1 MDNSQDLLTPPV
13 AKKQPDILELHG
25 DSRIDNY
32 FWMRDIENPEVTAYL
47 EAENA
52 YTEAVMQPT
61 EALQQQLYEEMLS
74 RIQETDLSVPVRKD
88 NYFYYSRTEEGKA
101 YGIHCRKKDSLD
113 APEEVLLD
121 ENQLA
126 EGHDFFSLG
135 VFQVSPN
142 HEILAYSTDTNGAEI
157 YTLYFLDLKTFELY
171 PETIPNTYYSFTWAN
186 DNLTVFYTVVDEANR
201 PFKLFRHQLGT
212 KEGQD
217 VLIFHEPEDS
227 YFIDIGR
234 TRSDAYIIMSSG
246 SQVTSEAYFL
256 DANNPTGSFGL
267 IQARHQGIEY
277 EVDHHGDY
285 FYIVTN
291 DGAINFKLMKTTV
304 TSPSKENWQVVIPH
318 REDVMLSGIS
328 IFAKYLVIYERKN
341 GLPCATIR
349 NFDTDKEHD
358 ITFPEPTYGFF
369 EGSNPE
375 FHTHILRFSYT
386 SLITPMSVFDYDMEF
401 NTREL
406 KKQTEVL
413 GGYDKSQFES
423 EMLMATAKDGVK
435 IPISIVYQKGTQ
447 KDGKNPL
454 FLTGYGS
461 YGFPYPATFSS
472 SRLPLLERGIV
483 YAIAHIRGG
492 GEMGRKWYESGKF
505 LHKKNTFSD
514 FIACGEYLINQKW
527 TSSENIAISG
537 GSAGG
542 LLMGAVIN
550 MRPELFKVVVADVP
564 FVDVISTIVDTSLP
578 LSATEWDE
586 WGNPNDKV
594 YYNYMKSYSP
604 YDNVEAKNYPH
615 LLITAGLNDPRVKY
629 WEPAKWTAK
638 LREMKIDDN
647 ILLLKTN
654 MGAGHGGA
662 SGRYES
668 LKELAFEYA
677 FVFKWLGVGNRE
689 LGVRS

>member
-1 MDNSQDLLTPPV
+1 MDNSQNLLTPPV
-13 AKKQPDILELHG
+13 AKKQPHILELHG

-32 FWMRDIENPEVTAYL
+32 FWMRDIENPDVTAYL
-47 EAENA
+47 EAENS
-52 YTEAVMQPT
+52 YTEAVMKPT
-61 EALQQQLYEEMLS
+61 SSLQQQLYEEMLS
-74 RIQETDLSVPVRKD
+74 HIQETDLSVPVRKD
-88 NYFYYSRTEEGKA
+88 NYYYYSRTEEGKA
-101 YGIHCRKKDSLD
+101 YAIHCRKKDSLD

-126 EGHDFFSLG
+126 QGHDFFSLG
-135 VFQVSPN
+135 IFQISPN
-142 HEILAYSTDTNGAEI
+142 HEILAYSIDTNGAEI
-157 YTLYFLDLKTFELY
+157 YTLYFLDLKTFSLY
-171 PETIPNTYYSFTWAN
+171 KESIPNTYYSFTWAN
-186 DNLTVFYTVVDEANR
+186 DNSTIFYTVVDEANR

-212 KEGQD
+212 PNEDD

-234 TRSDAYIIMSSG
+234 TRSNAYIIMSSA
-246 SQVTSEAYFL
+246 SQVTSEVYFL
-256 DANNPTGSFGL
+256 DANNPKGSFQL
-267 IQARHQGIEY
+267 IQKRHQGVEY
-277 EVDHHGDY
+277 EVDHHDDY

-291 DGAINFKLMKTTV
+291 DEAINFKLMKTTV
-304 TSPSKENWQVVIPH
+304 NSPSKENWQVVIPH

-328 IFAKYLVIYERKN
+328 VFVKHLVIYERKN

-349 NFDTDKEHD
+349 NFHTGQEHD

-375 FHTHILRFSYT
+375 FNTNILRFSYT
-386 SLITPMSVFDYDMEF
+386 SLITPMSVFDYDMET

-406 KKQTEVL
+406 KKETEVL
-413 GGYDKSQFES
+413 GGYDKNHFES
-423 EMLMATAKDGVK
+423 EMLMATTKDGLT
-435 IPISIVYQKGTQ
+435 IPISIVYQKGLK
-447 KDGKNPL
+447 KDGNNPL

-461 YGFPYPATFSS
+461 YGFPFPATFSS
-472 SRLPLLERGIV
+472 SNLPLLKRGIV

-505 LHKKNTFSD
+505 LHKKNTFYD
-514 FIACGEYLINQKW
+514 FIACAEYLINDQW
-527 TSSENIAISG
+527 TSPENLAISG

-542 LLMGAVIN
+542 LLMGTVIN

-564 FVDVISTIVDTSLP
+564 FVDVISTISDTSLP
-578 LSATEWDE
+578 LSAIEWDE

-594 YYNYMKSYSP
+594 YYDYMKSYSP
-604 YDNVEAKNYPH
+604 YDNVEMKDYPH

-638 LREMKIDDN
+638 LREMKTDNN

-677 FVFKWLGVGNRE
+677 FVFKWLGVGSRE
-689 LGVRS
+689 NE

>member
-1 MDNSQDLLTPPV
+1 
-13 AKKQPDILELHG
+13 
-25 DSRIDNY
+25 
-32 FWMRDIENPEVTAYL
+32 MRDIENPEVTAYL

-61 EALQQQLYEEMLS
+61 SALQKQLYEEMLS
-74 RIQETDLSVPVRKD
+74 RIKETDLSVPVRKN

-101 YGIHCRKKDSLD
+101 YAIHCRKQGSLD
-113 APEEVLLD
+113 APEEILMD
-121 ENQLA
+121 ENELA
-126 EGHDFFSLG
+126 RGHDYFRLG
-135 VFQVSPN
+135 VFEISPN
-142 HEILAYSTDTNGAEI
+142 HEILAYSIDTNGSEI
-157 YTLYFLDLKTFELY
+157 YTLYFLDLKTSKLY
-171 PETIPNTYYSFTWAN
+171 PESIEDTYYSFTWAN
-186 DNLTVFYTVVDEANR
+186 DNQTIFYTEIDEANR
-201 PFKLFRHQLGT
+201 PFKIFRHQLGT
-212 KEGQD
+212 SQDQD
-217 VLIFHEPEDS
+217 VLIFHEPDDS
-227 YFIDIGR
+227 YFLDIGR

-246 SQVTSEAYFL
+246 SQVTSEAYYL
-256 DANNPTGSFGL
+256 DANNPTGDFQL
-267 IQARHQGIEY
+267 IQSRHQGIEY
-277 EVDHHGDY
+277 EVDHHDDH
-285 FYIVTN
+285 FYVVTN
-291 DGAINFKLMKTTV
+291 DGAINFKLMKTPV

-328 IFAKYLVIYERKN
+328 TFAKHLVIYERKN

-349 NFDTDKEHD
+349 NFDTGKEHD

-375 FHTHILRFSYT
+375 FNTNILRFSYT
-386 SLITPMSVFDYDMEF
+386 SLITPLSVFDYDMET
-401 NTREL
+401 NIREL
-406 KKQTEVL
+406 KKETEIL
-413 GGYDKSQFES
+413 GGYDKTQFES
-423 EMLMATAKDGVK
+423 EMLMAGTKDGVK
-435 IPISIVYQKGTQ
+435 VPISIVYKKGMQ
-447 KDGKNPL
+447 KDGNNPL
-454 FLTGYGS
+454 YLTGYGS

-472 SRLPLLERGIV
+472 SKLPLLERGFV

-505 LHKKNTFSD
+505 LYKKNTFTD
-514 FIACGEYLINQKW
+514 FISCAEHLINQKW
-527 TSSENIAISG
+527 TSSEKLAISG

-564 FVDVISTIVDTSLP
+564 FVDVVSTIIDTSLP
-578 LSATEWDE
+578 LSAIEWEE
-586 WGNPNDKV
+586 WGNPNDRV
-594 YYNYMKSYSP
+594 YYDYIKSYSP

-629 WEPAKWTAK
+629 WEPTKWTAK
-638 LREMKIDDN
+638 LRKMKTDNN

-677 FVFKWLGVGNRE
+677 FVLKWLGV
-689 LGVRS
+689 RS